1 MQLSLNKLLSY
12 SGNKYIFAKAS
23 MKAIDKMV
31 NIKEYQPEE
40 NEKVVLK
47 ALNLLL
53 DDKIKFEVKIDKE

>member
-12 SGNKYIFAKAS
+12 GGNKYIFALAS

-31 NIKEYQPEE
+31 NLKEYQPEE
-40 NEKVVLK
+40 NEKIVIK

-53 DDKIKFEVKIDKE
+53 DDEIKFEYK